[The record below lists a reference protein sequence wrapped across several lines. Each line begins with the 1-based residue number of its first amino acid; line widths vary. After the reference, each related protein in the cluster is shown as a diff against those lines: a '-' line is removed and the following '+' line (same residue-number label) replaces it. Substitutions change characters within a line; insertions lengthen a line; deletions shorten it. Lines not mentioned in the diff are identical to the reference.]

1 MFRKKG
7 FTLLELIIV
16 IIVIGILASIALPRY
31 IEVAERGRAS
41 EGKSLLGLL
50 RSAQMRYQI
59 EHGNYTNNLGD
70 LDATYTAPK
79 YFTITL
85 PGTAANLARVTRNG
99 LDVNAAFV
107 GYIFQITDDGNIT
120 CAGGTCP
127 K

>member
-1 MFRKKG
+1 MFRNKG

-41 EGKSLLGLL
+41 EGKSLLGIL
-50 RSAQMRYQI
+50 RSAQLRYQI
-59 EHGNYTNNLGD
+59 EHGNYTNALGD
-70 LDATYTAPK
+70 LDATYTVPK
-79 YFTITL
+79 YFSIALT
-85 PGTAANLARVTRNG
+85 GTAANLASVTRNA
-99 LDVNAAFV
+99 LDVNPTFA
-107 GYIFQITDDGNIT
+107 GYVLQISDDGNIT